1 MIFLSWKFSPEFEL
15 VTSPGQ
21 AYEAEFPM
29 DGNDLE
35 AFKFA
40 GQLTATDEPFFKDG
54 VQVFAEVF
62 RDRIPGVNFINI
74 LRLAYA

>member
-1 MIFLSWKFSPEFEL
+1 LPKFSPEFEL

-29 DGNDLE
+29 EDSDLE

-40 GQLTATDEPFFKDG
+40 GQWTATDEPFFK
-54 VQVFAEVF
+54 VSLSSFF
-62 RDRIPGVNFINI
+62 MRNFFNKSFMPW
-74 LRLAYA
+74 

>member
-1 MIFLSWKFSPEFEL
+1 M
-15 VTSPGQ
+15 VTSHGQ

-29 DGNDLE
+29 EADEFE

-62 RDRIPGVNFINI
+62 LDRVPGLTFH
-74 LRLAYA
+74 